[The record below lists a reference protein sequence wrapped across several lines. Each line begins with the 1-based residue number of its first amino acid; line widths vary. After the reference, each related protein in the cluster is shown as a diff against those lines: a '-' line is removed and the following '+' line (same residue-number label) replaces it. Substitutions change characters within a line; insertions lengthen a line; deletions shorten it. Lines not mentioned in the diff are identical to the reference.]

1 MIRLKTL
8 ALLTL
13 VLVGAAVPMAAAGA
27 SAQSAGS
34 DEITNETESVI
45 HQFDGGGALRSVA
58 YRDGATFVTLKARD
72 SDSQRFAV
80 SEAVQ
85 SGPFAY
91 EEVRVPQGETL
102 TVEIPARQATISV
115 VTDSDSAGGYT
126 YSGSAGPPVTTGQP
140 TDKLL
145 QITGISGIL
154 GSILSLATVSGH
166 IKRRHENTYK
176 ELFSD
181 ERKSIERDAF
191 EGWRDRLV
199 AWAKDRGDSKIS
211 TVTGVAVLAYV
222 AAVVAGVVAPPGEL
236 WISLS
241 DGQRLIV
248 ATTIAAT
255 LVALFPM
262 YYLADRLYNPDR
274 DFVLDLDSK
283 DVYKSKSGDKSGTVA
298 AYSAPPEQ
306 VAEMDVDGSMT
317 NIGTPGGRAHLV
329 RGFDPEE
336 NSASGNPPEMDNDRL
351 ASIHAVH
358 IKKNRGVLQDLAL
371 IGKDLIGGMTSF
383 RVIADTKAMKD
394 MDQGLRDTVSAG
406 QDSLDD
412 VLEQAVEGTRYEG
425 AYSDPE
431 ELQGEFESVL
441 DSAADPDDEEVTNDP
456 DTDPE
461 TNGADQ

>member
-1 MIRLKTL
+1 
-8 ALLTL
+8 
-13 VLVGAAVPMAAAGA
+13 
-27 SAQSAGS
+27 
-34 DEITNETESVI
+34 
-45 HQFDGGGALRSVA
+45 
-58 YRDGATFVTLKARD
+58 
-72 SDSQRFAV
+72 
-80 SEAVQ
+80 
-85 SGPFAY
+85 
-91 EEVRVPQGETL
+91 
-102 TVEIPARQATISV
+102 
-115 VTDSDSAGGYT
+115 
-126 YSGSAGPPVTTGQP
+126 
-140 TDKLL
+140 
-145 QITGISGIL
+145 
-154 GSILSLATVSGH
+154 
-166 IKRRHENTYK
+166 
-176 ELFSD
+176 
-181 ERKSIERDAF
+181 
-191 EGWRDRLV
+191 
-199 AWAKDRGDSKIS
+199 
-211 TVTGVAVLAYV
+211 
-222 AAVVAGVVAPPGEL
+222 
-236 WISLS
+236 
-241 DGQRLIV
+241 
-248 ATTIAAT
+248 
-255 LVALFPM
+255 M

-283 DVYKSKSGDKSGTVA
+283 DVYKAKSGDKSGTVA

-317 NIGTPGGRAHLV
+317 TVGTPGGRAHLV

-441 DSAADPDDEEVTNDP
+441 SDNADDEEVTNDS
-456 DTDPE
+456 DIDPE